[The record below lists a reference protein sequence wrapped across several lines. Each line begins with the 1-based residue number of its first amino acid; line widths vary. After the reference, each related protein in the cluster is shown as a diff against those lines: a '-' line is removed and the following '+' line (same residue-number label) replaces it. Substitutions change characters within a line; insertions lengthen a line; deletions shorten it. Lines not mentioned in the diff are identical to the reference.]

1 MRISFNKWNFGG
13 LTSLRPR
20 RNDHRQ
26 DIGKLDFDVGDR
38 GGAGIRDDRLPE
50 LLERLRKSSPNDMK
64 MLPGGKAVVL
74 DRPIVGNDLEV
85 SGQTPRLKVPPDR
98 ELRFQ
103 DEGEVPRDAFIY
115 A

>member
-1 MRISFNKWNFGG
+1 
-13 LTSLRPR
+13 
-20 RNDHRQ
+20 
-26 DIGKLDFDVGDR
+26 
-38 GGAGIRDDRLPE
+38 
-50 LLERLRKSSPNDMK
+50 MK

-103 DEGEVPRDAFIY
+103 DESEVPRDAFIY